1 MIPHYAPTL
10 LQCTKTDDDPTSFT
24 PVRNEADL
32 VAIQTYG
39 KDAAITP
46 KKLDFVEKRDLQSS
60 KSGRRLVRSASP

>member
-1 MIPHYAPTL
+1 MVRPLDSPP
-10 LQCTKTDDDPTSFT
+10 QGVDD
-24 PVRNEADL
+24 ADL